1 MSKTKPA
8 GASEPMTSAVRELMA
23 KANDPALLSDLL
35 FLEKW
40 ELEPA
45 PGAGSVLRV
54 AQIRRA
60 LPALAAAVR
69 AELAHAR

>member
-1 MSKTKPA
+1 MPTPMPVRPA
-8 GASEPMTSAVRELMA
+8 QPMTSVVRDLMA

-40 ELEPA
+40 EREPA

-60 LPALAAAVR
+60 LPDLAAAVR
-69 AELAHAR
+69 AEIAVAR